1 MEHRQHY
8 TDAGFDRAAARR
20 EDAAWLAARLRD
32 PASRVLLV
40 WRGRTIVRRLTDVPE
55 PVVLAPAAA
64 AALADPGEAILLGTQ
79 TRAACFALDVSHL
92 EEAAILAELAAEAH
106 ELRDVALQMPRDAA
120 ALLAYARGMVHW
132 HRTHRY
138 CPACGSDTRPVR
150 AGHARRCV
158 DANCGRLHFPRT
170 DPAVITLITDGPRC
184 LLARRAIWPAGRR
197 SAIAGFVEPGETLED
212 AVRREALEEV
222 GIAIGRVRYQGSQ
235 PWPFPASL
243 MMGFHAEAESREIH
257 VDGDEI
263 AEADWYS
270 RDDIEAALDSGALS
284 LPPVDSISRWLV
296 ALWQEQA

>member
-8 TDAGFDRAAARR
+8 TDAGFDRAAERR

-40 WRGRTIVRRLTDVPE
+40 WRGRTIVRRLPDVPE

-79 TRAACFALDVSHL
+79 TGAACFALDVSHL
-92 EEAAILAELAAEAH
+92 EEAAIVAELAAEAH

-150 AGHARRCV
+150 AGHARQCV

-170 DPAVITLITDGPRC
+170 DPAVITLITDGLRC

-197 SAIAGFVEPGETLED
+197 STIAGFVEPGETLED

-243 MMGFHAEAESREIH
+243 MMGFHAEAESREIR

-270 RDDIEAALDSGALS
+270 RDDIEAALASGALS

-296 ALWQEQA
+296 ALWQEQV